1 MQPLA
6 VTIPRAVE
14 VSGLG
19 RTTLYQLISAGKIDA
34 RKQGRRTLVIVE
46 SLSRHL
52 DSLPK
57 VEGRNDVLSK

>member
-1 MQPLA
+1 MQAIA
-6 VTIPRAVE
+6 VTIPKAVE

-19 RTTLYQLISAGKIDA
+19 RTTIYQLIGAGKIDA

-52 DSLPK
+52 ESLPK
-57 VEGRNDVLSK
+57 VEG

>member
-1 MQPLA
+1 MQAIA
-6 VTIPRAVE
+6 VTIPKAVE

-19 RTTLYQLISAGKIDA
+19 RTTIYQLIGAGKIDA

-52 DSLPK
+52 KSLPK
-57 VEGRNDVLSK
+57 VEG